1 MTTSALPLIPHKN
14 SKSETQAATCELEPR
29 KPWTFKSWGVRD
41 FLAHQEGLLPA
52 PGLAYPPDPREAPAG
67 KANSLARA
75 GVPGYQPHLRGARRR
90 PAPPPPVLTLTLAH
104 PAAAGPRVGLA
115 ACLRRRGYRSPPPSL
130 RSASSLHPAP
140 SDSRRQGSPSPQ
152 SGPRVSPAGSS
163 GRGLWDALAPAKASG
178 CAHAQGSGSGRGGTC
193 GA

>member
-1 MTTSALPLIPHKN
+1 MG
-14 SKSETQAATCELEPR
+14 C
-29 KPWTFKSWGVRD
+29 
-41 FLAHQEGLLPA
+41 
-52 PGLAYPPDPREAPAG
+52 PGLPRSSGRPPPCTWASLPSRPSRGAG
-67 KANSLARA
+67 KQGVLARA
-75 GVPGYQPHLRGARRR
+75 GVPGYQPHLRAACRG

-163 GRGLWDALAPAKASG
+163 GRGLRDALAPAKASG

>member
-1 MTTSALPLIPHKN
+1 MTTSALPLIPHTN

-67 KANSLARA
+67 KALARSGRSPRLA
-75 GVPGYQPHLRGARRR
+75 APPARRG

-104 PAAAGPRVGLA
+104 PAAAGPRVGLK
-115 ACLRRRGYRSPPPSL
+115 ACLRRRRSRSAPSSL

-163 GRGLWDALAPAKASG
+163 GRGLRDALAPAKASG
-178 CAHAQGSGSGRGGTC
+178 CAHVQGSGSGRGGTC